1 MLILPL
7 RPEHCGSLFSRFS
20 VKHAILGA
28 LSHAS
33 LGTSV
38 KRHIILPI
46 AVIASLEREWP
57 GLERAVTDLFADSV
71 QQGMRLWTMLLLEP
85 HEQEHAVEDCIATS
99 VALGSLA
106 DTALQL
112 TQQGKH
118 LAVPGTAHS
127 VAELWLEAATSQAD
141 DPRIALGCI
150 TSLRQVVQA
159 RFPADGFDSPFDQL
173 LPRASAVGLPCL
185 ARSEQA
191 ATSAAVREAAQD
203 FLHFACERG
212 TRGLVAW
219 CRAHPASTA
228 VAFMDEEWHA
238 GDMIRDGD
246 FDQDPP
252 ALPTLAKVLL
262 AVAALLQ
269 AAPEGL
275 PAALHEA
282 AAPARVLCC
291 VSWAMQVAS
300 LPWACLHQASPA
312 LPLPSRDTWGAPE
325 DYEPGAGV
333 DMDMVLGRVV
343 EADALEDLLEGA
355 GPAVPLPGTPE
366 NLLVLSAACS
376 ALLEG
381 LTNLAP
387 EDAQPALA
395 AAILDEAPAPPGAG
409 SAPVSAGLAAAK
421 AVRARV
427 GPLGERAQAHDA
439 ANIVLALCMIL
450 SAQAEVLLGQGT
462 EELHPHV
469 AVRMRVI
476 AGLLSPFALGP
487 TLSDN
492 TLCTQPELECM
503 WQGMYAAALHASE
516 EVPSTQEDLEDLRE
530 AWAETKWA
538 ARGSVV
544 LLRAAKRR
552 G

>member
-7 RPEHCGSLFSRFS
+7 RPEHCDSLLSRFS

-57 GLERAVTDLFADSV
+57 ELERAVTDLFADSV

-85 HEQEHAVEDCIATS
+85 HEQDYAVEDCIATT

-185 ARSEQA
+185 ARSQQA

-366 NLLVLSAACS
+366 NLLVLCAACS

-395 AAILDEAPAPPGAG
+395 AAILDEA
-409 SAPVSAGLAAAK
+409 
-421 AVRARV
+421 R
-427 GPLGERAQAHDA
+427 DA

-462 EELHPHV
+462 EELRPHV

-516 EVPSTQEDLEDLRE
+516 EVPSTQEDLDDLRE
-530 AWAETKWA
+530 AWAGTKWA